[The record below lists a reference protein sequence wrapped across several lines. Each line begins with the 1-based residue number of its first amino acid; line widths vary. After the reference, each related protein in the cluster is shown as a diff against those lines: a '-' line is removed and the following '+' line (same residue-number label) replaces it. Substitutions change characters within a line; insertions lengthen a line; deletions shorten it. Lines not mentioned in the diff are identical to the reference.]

1 MRVLIALFI
10 SASLCLTVAACS
22 KSKTEESSTVAV
34 AALVNGDTI
43 TVADAERVA
52 EGFIANGGPPDP
64 EAEGSSFAE
73 KMYYTA
79 VNRLVEQQLVMNAAR
94 ELGLEVT
101 DEDVTRSLSQ
111 LIAMSGGEAA
121 FEGILAQRG
130 ITMDDVRRD
139 MRINLTLQ
147 RYFEEVVNKNSPV
160 TPDDVQAYYD
170 AHPEEFGP
178 QPEVHARHILI
189 RTTSDMTPAARAAAK
204 DTAETVQKRAA
215 SGEDFAALA
224 LEYSE
229 DPTNAQTGGD
239 LGWFRK
245 GQMVPP
251 FDSAAFALKPGQISG
266 VVTTSY
272 GYHIIDKEGERTGEA
287 MDLSDPQVQ
296 QMIQNDIAG
305 ERFRAAVADLREQ
318 ADVVV
323 NPPTPEVLDK
333 ISA

>member
-1 MRVLIALFI
+1 MRVLIALFA
-10 SASLCLTVAACS
+10 SATLCLSVAACS
-22 KSKTEESSTVAV
+22 KSKTAETSTVAV
-34 AALVNGDTI
+34 AALVNGDTV

-52 EGFIANGGPPDP
+52 EGFITNGAPPDP

-79 VNRLVEQQLVMNAAR
+79 VNRLVEQQLVMHAAR
-94 ELGLEVT
+94 ELGLVVT

-121 FEGILAQRG
+121 FQGILAQRG

-160 TPDDVQAYYD
+160 TPEDVQAYYD

-189 RTTSDMTPAARAAAK
+189 RTTPDMSAAERAAAK
-204 DTAETVQKRAA
+204 DTAEIVQKRAA

-287 MDLSDPQVQ
+287 MDMSDPKVQ
-296 QMIQNDIAG
+296 QQIQNEIAG
-305 ERFRAAVADLREQ
+305 DRFRAAVADLREQ

-323 NPPTPEVLDK
+323 NPPTPEVLEK